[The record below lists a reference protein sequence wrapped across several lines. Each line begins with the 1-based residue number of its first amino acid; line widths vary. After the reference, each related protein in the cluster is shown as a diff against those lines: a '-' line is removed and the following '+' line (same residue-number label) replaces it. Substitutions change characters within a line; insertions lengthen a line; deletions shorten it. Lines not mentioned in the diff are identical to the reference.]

1 MRITMSMSS
10 YEIEPDS
17 EQDFAQNSL
26 KQNSTEVEY
35 SDDILYAGWNPEV
48 NSISQQLEL
57 VPTLEQE
64 TMPVAVTTEIVEL
77 FLRKMY
83 SYQR

>member
-26 KQNSTEVEY
+26 EQNSTEVEY

-64 TMPVAVTTEIVEL
+64 IMPVAVTTEVVEL

>member
-1 MRITMSMSS
+1 MSITMNMKIYESEHDSM
-10 YEIEPDS
+10 E
-17 EQDFAQNSL
+17 A
-26 KQNSTEVEY
+26 EY

-48 NSISQQLEL
+48 DSVVYQQLQL
-57 VPTLEQE
+57 VTTTEQRA
-64 TMPVAVTTEIVEL
+64 MPVALTTEVAEL

>member
-26 KQNSTEVEY
+26 EQNSTEVEY

-48 NSISQQLEL
+48 NSISQQLAL

-64 TMPVAVTTEIVEL
+64 IMPVAVTTEIVEL

>member
-1 MRITMSMSS
+1 MKITMSMSD
-10 YEIEPDS
+10 YEIED
-17 EQDFAQNSL
+17 
-26 KQNSTEVEY
+26 STEAEY

-48 NSISQQLEL
+48 DSVSQQLQL
-57 VPTLEQE
+57 VPTPEEQD
-64 TMPVAVTTEIVEL
+64 MPVALTTEIVEL